1 MSKNLFTVN
10 SIFAIIGA
18 AIAKALGGWDLALQV
33 LVAIIA
39 IDYITGV
46 VIAILNKELSSE
58 VGFKGL
64 CKKMMIFAL
73 VYLAVL
79 VDKSTGTD
87 FIRTL
92 VIMFYTANE
101 GISVLENAGKLG
113 VPYPAKLKE
122 ILVQLKKNTEEP
134 PK

>member
-1 MSKNLFTVN
+1 M
-10 SIFAIIGA
+10 
-18 AIAKALGGWDLALQV
+18 ALQV

-39 IDYITGV
+39 VDYITGV

-113 VPYPAKLKE
+113 VPYPEKLKE
-122 ILVQLKKNTEEP
+122 VLVQLKKSTEDKRE
-134 PK
+134 

>member
-1 MSKNLFTVN
+1 MPKNLFTVN
-10 SIFAIIGA
+10 SIIAIIGTS
-18 AIAKALGGWDLALQV
+18 IAKALGGWDLALQV

-122 ILVQLKKNTEEP
+122 ILVQLKKNTEES